1 MTDSKCESA
10 ISKFCDFV
18 SNDVKKN
25 SIEFHDFD
33 EASYRLDVFYI
44 QSSCFKI
51 QKTKESNFVL
61 KLIFTV
67 SHGNVSVER
76 RFTVNNFIFR
86 KQYVIRNHY
95 CTTLD

>member
-33 EASYRLDVFYI
+33 KASYRLV
-44 QSSCFKI
+44 SSTFKVHVLRSKR
-51 QKTKESNFVL
+51 QKNRILF
-61 KLIFTV
+61 
-67 SHGNVSVER
+67 
-76 RFTVNNFIFR
+76 
-86 KQYVIRNHY
+86 
-95 CTTLD
+95 